1 MTRPGRSSCRS
12 TPTIGGRNPVLLK
25 PASWPLASE
34 LEGDRGFGPMI
45 RAHPELVL
53 EVPVGSD
60 NPDIDTPGD
69 LAALAWGIRV
79 RANRDQAER
88 VREAPAG
95 TDFYGPITGLFR
107 ADPRRT
113 DDPVLNALLGHVQP
127 SDVWLDVGAGAGRF
141 ALPIARS
148 AREVIALDPSPGML
162 AALREI
168 AVEHQVA
175 NVRTIEARWP
185 APERRATCGPTP
197 R

>member
-1 MTRPGRSSCRS
+1 
-12 TPTIGGRNPVLLK
+12 
-25 PASWPLASE
+25 
-34 LEGDRGFGPMI
+34 MI

-141 ALPIARS
+141 ALPIARR

-162 AALREI
+162 AALREL

-175 NVRTIEARWP
+175 ERPDDRGALARSRDERP
-185 APERRATCGPTP
+185 AGRCHADCPCRLRHRGDRPIPRRARGGE
-197 R
+197 RVASAWRS